1 MRVQIRTDHAAG
13 GAIVAAG
20 ALVLALSADLPFGT
34 LASPGAGMLP
44 TAVTVLMMA
53 FAVILVLRAAQ
64 SPPLA
69 DIDWSDVRHAARV
82 VGVTGLAVAFY
93 ISLGFVPTMVLLLF
107 VLTYAIER
115 RPLLPA
121 VLFSVGV
128 TLIAYL
134 LFNILLKAPLPRG
147 VFWY

>member
-1 MRVQIRTDHAAG
+1 MQVRRDHAAG
-13 GAIVAAG
+13 GTIVAAG

-53 FAVILVLRAAQ
+53 FAAILVLGAAE
-64 SPPLA
+64 SPPLG
-69 DIDWSDVRHAARV
+69 DIAWSDVRHALRV
-82 VGVTGLAVAFY
+82 VGVTGAAVAFY

-128 TLIAYL
+128 TLLAYL
-134 LFNILLKAPLPRG
+134 LFNTLLKAPLPRG